1 LRQVIILAAGK
12 GSRLSKYTKNVP
24 KALLPIKYGQTILE
38 RMLRQLQNN
47 GVQEIV
53 IVIGYQSDNSIK
65 IIEEI
70 SENFQN
76 INIQITINKEYETT
90 GTLKSLLLGME
101 ELKYKNE
108 DFLVVE
114 GDVVC
119 DELIIKTIF
128 ENGGN
133 TVLGDS
139 SRILDDESMKY
150 DLDQSNY
157 INNISKELSNDRSE
171 GEALGIVSVDIN
183 EWSKFLNVSLNI
195 YENNKYAF
203 YEEVINSGEVKFNVI
218 DISPYKWTEVDFP
231 VEYKKARQI
240 FSVLDIIEIDNSLF
254 EETSHSPSILSLVKD
269 IDIEIKDFCFT
280 ANPYLLNDSFI
291 EEISLELKQLFSTY
305 PPVQNQLS
313 QLVSNFYDGNILPE
327 NIAVGNGATELIDII
342 NFSSDGSIVPIPTF
356 SEYVDNVKNLLTY
369 QLMENNNFDLDIN
382 EFIEFCKKQDP
393 GLYTNIIVINPNNPI
408 GRAYKREEII
418 KVISELDNFNI
429 IVDESFLD
437 FSDSSQSVLNQITN
451 FDNLTIVKSFGKTLG
466 MPGVR
471 LGAMYSN
478 SDYISKIEEKIPV
491 WNVNCIASYILELI
505 SNNHFKKRLQI
516 SIDRVKKDTNQLYIN
531 LNKIPYL
538 KAYKPTGNFVMAKI
552 VNGMIAKELRDNL
565 LQERIFIRDCT
576 NKVGLGQKYVRIASR
591 TQKENFDIAR
601 HIEIIMADFE
611 SKL

>member
-76 INIQITINKEYETT
+76 INIQIAINKEYETT

-108 DFLVVE
+108 DVLVVE
-114 GDVVC
+114 GDIIC

-171 GEALGIVSVDIN
+171 GEALGIVRVDVN

-218 DISPYKWTEVDFP
+218 DISPHKWTEVDFP
-231 VEYKKARQI
+231 VEYKKARKI
-240 FSVLDIIEIDNSLF
+240 FSVLDII
-254 EETSHSPSILSLVKD
+254 
-269 IDIEIKDFCFT
+269 
-280 ANPYLLNDSFI
+280 
-291 EEISLELKQLFSTY
+291 
-305 PPVQNQLS
+305 
-313 QLVSNFYDGNILPE
+313 
-327 NIAVGNGATELIDII
+327 
-342 NFSSDGSIVPIPTF
+342 
-356 SEYVDNVKNLLTY
+356 
-369 QLMENNNFDLDIN
+369 
-382 EFIEFCKKQDP
+382 
-393 GLYTNIIVINPNNPI
+393 
-408 GRAYKREEII
+408 
-418 KVISELDNFNI
+418 
-429 IVDESFLD
+429 
-437 FSDSSQSVLNQITN
+437 
-451 FDNLTIVKSFGKTLG
+451 
-466 MPGVR
+466 
-471 LGAMYSN
+471 
-478 SDYISKIEEKIPV
+478 
-491 WNVNCIASYILELI
+491 
-505 SNNHFKKRLQI
+505 
-516 SIDRVKKDTNQLYIN
+516 
-531 LNKIPYL
+531 
-538 KAYKPTGNFVMAKI
+538 
-552 VNGMIAKELRDNL
+552 
-565 LQERIFIRDCT
+565 
-576 NKVGLGQKYVRIASR
+576 
-591 TQKENFDIAR
+591 
-601 HIEIIMADFE
+601 
-611 SKL
+611 